1 MALKIL
7 YVFIVHLKD
16 FKSHLQEYFEGL
28 AAAAT
33 VIVVRETADGILDGG
48 CLMEVNL
55 VLTVLFRNFLV
66 SVIAKILFPLN
77 HCEDR
82 FRCFLV
88 TNSQSSP
95 KKERK
100 SLVHYF

>member
-88 TNSQSSP
+88 VNSQSCP
-95 KKERK
+95 EMERK